1 MNKAYMIG
9 EKNGQKYVA
18 HTATR
23 PPLDNAQEIT
33 KAEYRRHR
41 AAGIP
46 SWVERVTAIAKQ
58 ESSDPKRAR
67 RWAARRAKA
76 KAEARKMEME
86 RKHTWKERRAKAKAE
101 QAQATA

>member
-1 MNKAYMIG
+1 MSKVYMIG

-23 PPLDNAQEIT
+23 PLDNAEEIT

-41 AAGIP
+41 ATGIP
-46 SWVERVTAIAKQ
+46 SWGERVTAIAKQ
-58 ESSDPKRAR
+58 ESSDPKRAW

-76 KAEARKMEME
+76 KVEARKMEME
-86 RKHTWKERRAKAKAE
+86 RMNNWRARRA
-101 QAQATA
+101 AQATA